1 MTKRHPAHIVVLTLL
16 AFTLE
21 AALWVALLHYVVN
34 R

>member
-16 AFTLE
+16 ALMLE
-21 AALWVALLHYVVN
+21 AALVLALLHYVVN